1 MKDLK
6 LNVRIAVADDHG
18 IVRMGLIQ
26 TIRRLRPDAIISEIE
41 DYKSLYKVILKE
53 ELDLVIMDVNMPNG
67 TVQEAI
73 DYIKIHQPELNIL
86 IFSSQDEE
94 LYAARYLKMGA
105 GGYLSKQSSA
115 EAIEA
120 ALTSMLSKG
129 RYVSDNLKETIFLE
143 SLTGATKSSP
153 FESLSDRELQ
163 IANKLAEGLP
173 LKEISNQLNLHS
185 STISTYKNR
194 LFDKLKIRSIP
205 ELVEILRLYNQS
217 W

>member
-1 MKDLK
+1 MGSKV
-6 LNVRIAVADDHG
+6 NVRIAVADDHG

-26 TIRRLRPDAIISEIE
+26 TIKRLMPNAIIFEVE
-41 DYKSLYKVILKE
+41 DYKSLYKLILKE
-53 ELDLVIMDVNMPNG
+53 ELDLAIMDVNMPNG

-73 DYIKIHQPELNIL
+73 DYIKIHRPELKIL

-94 LYAARYLKMGA
+94 LYGMRYLKMGA

-115 EAIEA
+115 ESIEN
-120 ALTSMLSKG
+120 ALNAMFSKG
-129 RYVSDNLKETIFLE
+129 RYVSDSIKEAIFLE
-143 SLTGATKSSP
+143 SLTGAAKNSP
-153 FESLSDRELQ
+153 FETLSDRELQ

-194 LFDKLKIRSIP
+194 LFEKLKIRSIP
-205 ELVEILRLYNQS
+205 ELVEILRLYNQ
-217 W
+217 